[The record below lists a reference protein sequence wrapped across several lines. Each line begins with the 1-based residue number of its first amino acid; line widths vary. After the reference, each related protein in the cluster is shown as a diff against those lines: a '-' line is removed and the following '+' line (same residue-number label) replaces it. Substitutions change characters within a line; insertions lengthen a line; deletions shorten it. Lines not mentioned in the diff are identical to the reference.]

1 MTESQESDGDSSWP
15 GRAPPPSP
23 TNLEVKVGAALAR
36 ALKFRG
42 PVIVSFPDG
51 EHVLDLEDC
60 GIFVTITSMTDE
72 ARRHHLA
79 VMYDFDPTEESD
91 PEVLVRE
98 GPPKGPPPPV
108 PVHGSTG
115 TDGAS
120 MNDSRNTTGDAAE
133 SSSSVSLGESSGT
146 TRRKVRRIMG
156 NAAEDS
162 SSSSSE
168 SESSDHDHEPAS
180 GSTRNKI
187 RETRTE

>member
-1 MTESQESDGDSSWP
+1 MAESPESDGNSSWP
-15 GRAPPPSP
+15 GRTLPPSP
-23 TNLEVKVGAALAR
+23 TNVEVKVGAALAR

-42 PVIVSFPDG
+42 PVIVTFPDG

-72 ARRHHLA
+72 ARRRHLA
-79 VMYDFDPTEESD
+79 VMYDFDPTAESD

-156 NAAEDS
+156 TAAEDS
-162 SSSSSE
+162 SSSS

-180 GSTRNKI
+180 GSTRNKT
-187 RETRTE
+187 RETRTK